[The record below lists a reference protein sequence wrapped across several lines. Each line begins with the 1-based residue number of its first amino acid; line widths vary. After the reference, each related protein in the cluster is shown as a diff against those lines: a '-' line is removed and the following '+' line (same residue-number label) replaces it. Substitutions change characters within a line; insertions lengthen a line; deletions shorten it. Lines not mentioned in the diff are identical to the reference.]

1 MRTILLAAAALA
13 ALAAP
18 AAAQT
23 ASQPAPTAAAVQ
35 ETYIL
40 AGALLDRPG
49 QAPRGASTVIVR
61 GGKIAEVRD
70 GFAAAPAGAK
80 TIDLRDR
87 FVMPGLI
94 DMHVH
99 LVGIDGDVQQMRLT
113 TATQDEADD
122 MVLAVTNMRDVL
134 AAGFTTVRDLGATP
148 RSIRALRQGVERG
161 DLVGPTIVNAG
172 MMISVTGG
180 HSDYTNGLRQV
191 FAEGYHQHQIN
202 TCDGPDGCRK
212 AVREQVALGAQ
223 VIKFAATG
231 GVMSNVSGGLGR
243 AMTPEEMAAIV
254 DTAHGLGRRV
264 AAHSHAL
271 EGTKAALEAGADTIE
286 HASFLDDATIKL
298 FKAKGAYM
306 VPTMLANE
314 TLLKMADRGELG
326 AATVPKLREAAG
338 AALTAHRRA
347 IAAGVK
353 IAFGTDSGV
362 SKFGENAREFTLLV
376 NAGMTPA
383 QALASA
389 TVNAATAL
397 GREKTIGTIEPGKD
411 ADIIAIRG
419 NPLENI
425 ERMGHVSFVM
435 RQGKVTPAMED

>member
-18 AAAQT
+18 AAAQS
-23 ASQPAPTAAAVQ
+23 ASQPAPTEATLQ

-202 TCDGPDGCRK
+202 TCDGPDGCRR

-306 VPTMLANE
+306 VPTMLAND

-411 ADIIAIRG
+411 ADIIALRG